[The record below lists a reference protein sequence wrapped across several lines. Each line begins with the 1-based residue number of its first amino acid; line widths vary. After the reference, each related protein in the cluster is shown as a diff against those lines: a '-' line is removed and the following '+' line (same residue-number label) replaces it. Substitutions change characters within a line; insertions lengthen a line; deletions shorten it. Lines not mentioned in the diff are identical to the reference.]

1 MNLDGLNPE
10 PSASGR
16 RIVLAT
22 FGSFGDLHPYLAVAL
37 ALKARG
43 HRATVATSALYRE
56 KVLAT
61 GLEFAALRPDLP
73 APGTDPELIRRLMD
87 PARGTERIVRE
98 VFMPAVRPMFE
109 DLLAACT
116 ADGGADVLVSHPLV
130 YPAPIVVAK
139 TPGLRWAS
147 SHLAPI
153 GFLSVHDPPVL
164 PPFPGTERLRPLG
177 PGFHRALF
185 GLAKR
190 VSRSWARPLDELRA
204 EHGLPPVADPL
215 FDDAHSPALVLALF
229 SAHFAAPPPDWPP
242 QTCVTGFP
250 FHDLLAG
257 DDVGLSTD
265 LARFLDAGPP
275 PVVFTLG
282 TSAVRTAGD
291 FFAQSLDAA
300 EALGRRAVLLVGPDP
315 RNRPARASRSDDVIL
330 AEYAPCSGLFPRAA
344 AVVHQG
350 GIGTTAQALRAGVPA
365 LVVPFAHDQPDNAAR
380 VRRLGVGRV
389 LPRSRY
395 RAARV
400 AAELRAL
407 LNGETYARPARELG
421 ERIRREN
428 GAETA
433 AEVLTVGLSLPG

>member
-1 MNLDGLNPE
+1 MP
-10 PSASGR
+10 

-43 HRATVATSALYRE
+43 HRAVIATSALYRE

-61 GLEFAALRPDLP
+61 GLDFAALRPDLP
-73 APGTDPELIRRLMD
+73 APGSDPELIRRLMD

-109 DLLAACT
+109 DLLTAC
-116 ADGGADVLVSHPLV
+116 AGADVLVSHPLV
-130 YPAPIVVAK
+130 YPAPVVVAK

-153 GFLSVHDPPVL
+153 GFLSAHDPPVL
-164 PPFPGTERLRPLG
+164 PPFPWSERLRPLG
-177 PGFHRALF
+177 PAFHRALF

-190 VSRSWARPLDELRA
+190 ASDPWAKPLAELRA
-204 EHGLPPVADPL
+204 EHGLPSIPAL
-215 FDDAHSPALVLALF
+215 MFDGAHSPALVLAMF
-229 SAHFAAPPPDWPP
+229 SAHFAAVQPDWPP
-242 QTCVTGFP
+242 QTRATGFP
-250 FHDLLAG
+250 FYDRLN
-257 DDVGLSTD
+257 DDAGLSPE

-282 TSAVRTAGD
+282 TSAVQTAGD
-291 FFAQSLDAA
+291 FFAESLAA
-300 EALGRRAVLLVGPDP
+300 VETLGRRAVLLVGNDP
-315 RNRPARASRSDDVIL
+315 RNRPARPVPDNVIL
-330 AEYAPCSGLFPRAA
+330 ADYAPYSELFPRAA

-350 GIGTTAQALRAGVPA
+350 GIGTTSQALRAGVPA
-365 LVVPFAHDQPDNAAR
+365 LVVPFSHDQPDNAAR

-389 LPRSRY
+389 LPRTRY
-395 RAARV
+395 RAKRV
-400 AAELRAL
+400 AEELSTL
-407 LNGETYARPARELG
+407 LGSEACAQAARELG
-421 ERIRREN
+421 ERIHQEN

-433 AEVLTVGLSLPG
+433 AQIIEGLLNRLG